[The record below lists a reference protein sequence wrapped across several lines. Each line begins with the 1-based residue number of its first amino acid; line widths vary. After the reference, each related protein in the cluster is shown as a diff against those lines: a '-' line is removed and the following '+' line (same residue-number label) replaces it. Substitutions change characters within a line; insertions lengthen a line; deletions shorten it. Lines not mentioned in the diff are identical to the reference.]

1 MNEEKKVVKA
11 DESGKA
17 RPPCT
22 EPGRSEAEPK
32 DARNLH
38 LNVLYRQR
46 VFNALRTVERLLA
59 VCGDELDAAV
69 KVAGNEVGDTKLV
82 NELLHAQNW
91 TTLAKLHLPD
101 LGTMEQKLEHA
112 RLLALIH
119 PAVCPPVVS
128 PSNHPTFESRLN

>member
-1 MNEEKKVVKA
+1 MNEGKKTVK
-11 DESGKA
+11 G
-17 RPPCT
+17 T
-22 EPGRSEAEPK
+22 EPDARAAEPTN
-32 DARNLH
+32 ARDMH
-38 LNVLYRQR
+38 IDVLYRQR